1 MNRKTRRF
9 TAILVALSLMAPGL
23 GWTQDQAGVAGRLNA
38 GYDLLE
44 QGKFDQA
51 QKVFEEVLRQDPGHP
66 LALNNLA
73 AIMVKQG
80 KFDQAL
86 ACLKRALPRSRG
98 FKVALNRV
106 CSVDGVCAACR
117 MGEEQFGTE
126 DLEGVVKSNILMVEM
141 AKSSRPEKK
150 YSGQPAIPAP
160 LPEGRRLPPP
170 YPFGWFLQ
178 GQQQRGVERR
188 AQGKGPEETFL
199 FFR

>member
-9 TAILVALSLMAPGL
+9 TAILVALCLMAPGL
-23 GWTQDQAGVAGRLNA
+23 VGAQDQAGAAGRLNA

-73 AIMVKQG
+73 AIMVKQSRY
-80 KFDQAL
+80 DQAL
-86 ACLKRALPRSRG
+86 ASLKRALPRSRG

-106 CSVDGVCAACR
+106 CNVDGVCAACR
-117 MGEEQFGTE
+117 LGDEKFGTE

-141 AKSSRPEKK
+141 ARSSRPAKK
-150 YSGQPAIPAP
+150 
-160 LPEGRRLPPP
+160 
-170 YPFGWFLQ
+170 
-178 GQQQRGVERR
+178 
-188 AQGKGPEETFL
+188 
-199 FFR
+199 

>member
-1 MNRKTRRF
+1 MHRTARRL
-9 TAILVALSLMAPGL
+9 TAVLLALSLITPGL
-23 GWTQDQAGVAGRLNA
+23 IWAQGQAGGTDRLNA

-44 QGKFDQA
+44 QGKFEPA

-73 AIMVKQG
+73 AILVKQG
-80 KFDQAL
+80 KYDQAL

-106 CSVDGVCAACR
+106 CNVDGVCAACR

-141 AKSSRPEKK
+141 ARSSRPGKK
-150 YSGQPAIPAP
+150 
-160 LPEGRRLPPP
+160 
-170 YPFGWFLQ
+170 
-178 GQQQRGVERR
+178 
-188 AQGKGPEETFL
+188 
-199 FFR
+199 

>member
-1 MNRKTRRF
+1 MNRKARRF
-9 TAILVALSLMAPGL
+9 TAILVALSLIAPGL
-23 GWTQDQAGVAGRLNA
+23 IWAQGQAGVAGRLNA

-73 AIMVKQG
+73 AIMVKRG
-80 KFDQAL
+80 NYDQAI
-86 ACLKRALPRSRG
+86 ACLKGALPRSRG

-106 CSVDGVCAACR
+106 CDVDGVCAARR

-141 AKSSRPEKK
+141 ARSSRP
-150 YSGQPAIPAP
+150 GQ
-160 LPEGRRLPPP
+160 
-170 YPFGWFLQ
+170 
-178 GQQQRGVERR
+178 
-188 AQGKGPEETFL
+188 K
-199 FFR
+199 

>member
-1 MNRKTRRF
+1 MTRKARRL
-9 TAILVALSLMAPGL
+9 TAILVALSLIAPSLSWAQG
-23 GWTQDQAGVAGRLNA
+23 QAGVAGSLIA

-51 QKVFEEVLRQDPGHP
+51 QKVFAEVLRQDPGHP

-80 KFDQAL
+80 NYDQAL
-86 ACLKRALPRSRG
+86 VCLKRALPRSRG

-106 CSVDGVCAACR
+106 CSVDGVCAARR

-141 AKSSRPEKK
+141 ARSSRPGKK
-150 YSGQPAIPAP
+150 
-160 LPEGRRLPPP
+160 
-170 YPFGWFLQ
+170 
-178 GQQQRGVERR
+178 
-188 AQGKGPEETFL
+188 
-199 FFR
+199 